1 FGQKFGERVGVGE
14 HPDMA
19 GEPAGIGAEV
29 LAQPLGL
36 TQDRARMLQQRA
48 AGLGWG
54 HAFSSA
60 YEQRCTQRFFHIANA
75 RSGCSQRDMRRWRTA
90 RDAPRLD
97 HVAKQ
102 AEIGQVEA
110 HGSLRSNL
118 ARCTDSPSNSTKES
132 YAKYLLSAK
141 CLSII
146 FAIDESQD
154 R

>member
-1 FGQKFGERVGVGE
+1 GWSQRG
-14 HPDMA
+14 
-19 GEPAGIGAEV
+19 GAV
-29 LAQPLGL
+29 LG
-36 TQDRARMLQQRA
+36 
-48 AGLGWG
+48 GG
-54 HAFSSA
+54 HAWPPA
-60 YEQRCTQRFFHIANA
+60 REQRSTKRFFNMAMA
-75 RSGCSQRDMRRWRTA
+75 RAGCGRGEMPPQAPA

-110 HGSLRSNL
+110 HGSLQSNL

-146 FAIDESQD
+146 FAIDESQGRREPVD
-154 R
+154 FGGL